1 MIGTVWEHAE
11 VQRKLH
17 SPFRKGHKVT
27 VANQQNLSV
36 SNVVAS
42 LAQYGSYVQFTDLVE
57 ETSIDPYLTEASQ
70 VLGEQAGSTIDILVR
85 NTMTTGTN
93 IRFAG
98 GVGSRGAVTASS
110 ILNSSEI
117 RKANRTLKRANA
129 RGLSELGGKYGWI
142 LHPDAMQ
149 DLLSDSTITTSFE
162 RGAPRD
168 LDEQAEFL
176 GYVGSW
182 GGFTFVETTNAR
194 IYASAGASGAD
205 VYANLCVARDSYAI
219 TELGPEGLQTY
230 YQPRGSS
237 GAISD
242 PLHQVGSIGWKTTF
256 TSAIL
261 NQSLKVC
268 GDLAA

>member
-1 MIGTVWEHAE
+1 MELQNGQYRAEPTHVGRCIDYVPDILWDEDIVRTSREREE

-17 SPFRKGHKVT
+17 SPLRKGHKVT
-27 VANQQNLSV
+27 
-36 SNVVAS
+36 
-42 LAQYGSYVQFTDLVE
+42 D
-57 ETSIDPYLTEASQ
+57 
-70 VLGEQAGSTIDILVR
+70 R
-85 NTMTTGTN
+85 
-93 IRFAG
+93 
-98 GVGSRGAVTASS
+98 
-110 ILNSSEI
+110 
-117 RKANRTLKRANA
+117 KRANA
-129 RGLSELGGKYGWI
+129 RGLAELGGKFAWI

-205 VYANLCVARDSYAI
+205 VYANLLVARDAYAI

-256 TSAIL
+256 TAAIL
-261 NQSLKVC
+261 NQAWLLRLES
-268 GDLAA
+268 GATP